1 MCHMWGRVSR
11 QRAHPMQRP
20 CGGFLELLQE
30 VFGAGRSG
38 MDEYKTL
45 KPSWTVTIREWH
57 VGRGSK
63 LATGC
68 QSPCFCAFL
77 GWISPYSQGFSN
89 LKNHHSRVDRWQL
102 ENFHRAKY
110 LPSCLSSLPCRNWSL
125 ESCLWCHPPWP
136 HHWRDHHRAGRV
148 CSQRAPGSPN
158 RHSHCLLRAET
169 LDGEVTSLALHTL
182 PPST

>member
-63 LATGC
+63 LVTGC

-110 LPSCLSSLPCRNWSL
+110 LPSCLFSSFLHLFLYSTHVHFVPTLRNWIAENISWAIKITIFTAYSL
-125 ESCLWCHPPWP
+125 LEKKI
-136 HHWRDHHRAGRV
+136 RV
-148 CSQRAPGSPN
+148 CDKAW
-158 RHSHCLLRAET
+158 
-169 LDGEVTSLALHTL
+169 HTQFYFR
-182 PPST
+182 